1 MDLYWRTVVGPGF
14 LIIHG
19 WGLVV
24 SPGTRIG
31 KNVTLLH
38 GATLGQRDR
47 IARDGSREKAY
58 PVLEDQVWV
67 GPYAIIVGG
76 VTIGHG
82 SRVAGGAFVTESV
95 APRTIVGGNP
105 AMVLKTDAVPD
116 IINPAP
122 V

>member
-1 MDLYWRTVVGPGF
+1 
-14 LIIHG
+14 
-19 WGLVV
+19 VV

-31 KNVTLLH
+31 KNVTLFH
-38 GATLGQRDR
+38 GVTIGQRDH
-47 IARDGSREKAY
+47 IGRDGSRETSY

-67 GPYAIIVGG
+67 GPHAIIVGG

-116 IINPAP
+116 IINPAQ